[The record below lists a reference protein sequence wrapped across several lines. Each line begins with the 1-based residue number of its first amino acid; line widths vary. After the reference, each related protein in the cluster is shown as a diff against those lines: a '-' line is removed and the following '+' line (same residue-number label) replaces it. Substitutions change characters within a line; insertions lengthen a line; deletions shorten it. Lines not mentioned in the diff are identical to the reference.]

1 MILDASAILAF
12 LFREP
17 GAELVG
23 PHIAGATVSSVNW
36 SEVLGRFARMG
47 LPIETVDLQLQNG
60 GCRMV
65 EFSRRQALLAAE
77 LIPVTAHPGL
87 SLGDRACLAVG
98 LETGLPVLTAD
109 RAWTSLSLGL
119 DIRSIR

>member
-1 MILDASAILAF
+1 MIIDASAILAF

-23 PHIAGATVSSVNW
+23 PHIAGASISSVNW

-47 LPIETVDLQLQNG
+47 LPIETVDQQLQNA
-60 GCRMV
+60 GCRLI
-65 EFSRRQALLAAE
+65 EFSRRHALLAAE
-77 LIPVTAHPGL
+77 LIPVTAHLGL
-87 SLGDRACLAVG
+87 SLGDRACLALG
-98 LETGLPVLTAD
+98 LETGLPILTAD

-119 DIRSIR
+119 SIRCIR